1 MPGKAMGKSSSHID
15 QLKES
20 ERQSAIFRSM
30 VNHGGDSV
38 DLSRLRAHLVS
49 ESQIPAS
56 VIDAAILTI
65 QTNMD
70 QLGLNNPSPSLIQHW
85 LTGLLREQGYTT
97 EDLSLHTL
105 ELSLHDVELNI
116 FHPLGTGGSDQNPE
130 ASSQRIAGRIKT
142 QFACRR
148 VFQEDVIAAHESGLI
163 ELMHLGAID
172 RPHDVIVTPDYL
184 KHKGLP
190 PSGGAPSAGPARRAD
205 VMLGHLIRFSNEL
218 QNHFAGDIQWAYLN
232 TLLLPYLADHSETEM
247 AQFVQQ
253 LFYEFGQLDLERGG
267 TYRKVILDLDFDMP
281 RQLAGLPAI
290 GPGGEVTGKTYADY
304 NKTLELFNE
313 ITLDILSKG
322 DYHNNPFHSP
332 LINYH
337 LNQPDKP
344 WHHLHQ
350 KLFQLA
356 MRSGN
361 PTIAFSYYSRNFGP
375 LGRVRLNDP
384 DFLQMIQEP
393 SQLRGFSS
401 SSIALNLSQLA
412 HDEGEGTFTSRLSR
426 AMELVVTAHRQ
437 KRLFLSR
444 LMAFG
449 HRGPLQFLRHK
460 LDGKPFLKIDKATQP
475 LQLIGLAEAA
485 AMLNGSPLS
494 PADALT
500 LKAQDT
506 IRSVKQVMQSF
517 NQMHKLRMFF
527 SSTKSESVAY
537 RFASL
542 DMRSLG
548 REVHHYILRQ
558 PGQAHPIY
566 TEGANLLAFNN
577 LRWRERMAQEGR
589 IHQELDAPFV
599 HTMFLEAGHGDDST
613 LCQKIFQEAQKAE
626 IGQLQMA
633 PDLLHCKTCHAI
645 FDSGEACPSCK
656 SSLIAPYG
664 LCQTQFS
671 PVHSWCLGKRS
682 EWKLRHRMDTYRM
695 PVQTSLFDM

>member
-1 MPGKAMGKSSSHID
+1 MPGKAMGKSSTHID

-30 VNHGGDSV
+30 VRNGDTV

-49 ESQIPAS
+49 ESQIPQA

-85 LTGLLREQGYTT
+85 LTGLLREQGYAT

-116 FHPLGTGGSDQNPE
+116 FHPLGSGGFDQNPE

-148 VFQEDVIAAHESGLI
+148 IFQEDVIAAHEEGHI

-184 KHKGLP
+184 KHEGLP
-190 PSGGAPSAGPARRAD
+190 RSSGAPSAGPARRAD

-232 TLLLPYLADHSETEM
+232 TLLLPYFDHFNDKEM

-267 TYRKVILDLDFDMP
+267 LYRKVILDLDFDMP

-290 GPGGEVTGKTYADY
+290 GPGGEATGKTYGDY
-304 NKTLELFNE
+304 AKTLERFNE
-313 ITLDILSKG
+313 ITLDILDQG
-322 DYHNNPFHSP
+322 DFLANPFHSP
-332 LINYH
+332 LIVYH
-337 LNQPDKP
+337 LNQPDTA

-350 KLFQLA
+350 KLFKIA
-356 MRSGN
+356 MRNGN
-361 PTIAFSYYSRNFGP
+361 PSIAFSFYSRNFGP
-375 LGRVRLNDP
+375 LGRLRLNDP
-384 DFLQMIQEP
+384 DFLQMIQDP
-393 SQLRGFSS
+393 RQLRGFSS
-401 SSIALNLSQLA
+401 SSVALNLPQLA
-412 HDEGEGTFTSRLSR
+412 RPEGEGTFASRLNR

-460 LDGKPFLKIDKATQP
+460 LDGRPFLKIDRATQP

-500 LKAQDT
+500 LKSEET
-506 IRSVKQVMQSF
+506 IEAIKGAMQSF

-527 SSTKSESVAY
+527 SATKSESVAY

-548 REVHHYILRQ
+548 RDISTYILRQ

-566 TEGANLLAFNN
+566 TEGANILAFNN
-577 LRWRERMAQEGR
+577 LRWRDRMAYEGR
-589 IHQELDAPFV
+589 AHQALDAPFV
-599 HTMFLEAGHGDDST
+599 HTIYLEADHGDDAT
-613 LCQKIFQEAQKAE
+613 LCQKIYQEAQKAE

-633 PDLLHCKTCHAI
+633 PDLLQCKTCNSI
-645 FDSGEACPSCK
+645 FDRGEACPSCK

-682 EWKLRHRMDTYRM
+682 EWKLRHRMDTYR
-695 PVQTSLFDM
+695 PPIQTSLFEI